1 MTLATTVRVIICAG
15 IILIGGRYLK
25 VEGAFLGACSFVVG
39 AIAESSIVYIS
50 ALPSIRDRVRYKPQ
64 HKDNLTY
71 VDITSFYLPLVLTL
85 LMLNV
90 TNPAINASIARVA
103 QPKLSLAGY
112 GVAISIIF
120 ILMSPARML
129 QQVVLTMIRDKES
142 YLKVLRF
149 VLLVGG
155 IFSTI
160 LAIISFSPL
169 ISILL
174 SKVMG
179 VGNEI
184 EEFAKLGV
192 RFMILIPLITSGA
205 IFFQGILLKR
215 ERTKPIRT
223 AVFVRMLSL
232 IIILL
237 LGVWYGRI
245 NGVLLGAGV
254 FTITMLIE
262 ASMLWIGARGL
273 ISRQFRGETSF

>member
-1 MTLATTVRVIICAG
+1 VG
-15 IILIGGRYLK
+15 IIFIGGRYLK
-25 VEGAFLGACSFVVG
+25 VDGAFLGACSFVAG
-39 AIAESSIVYIS
+39 AITESAIVYIS
-50 ALPSIRDRVRYKPQ
+50 ALPNIRDRLRYEPQ
-64 HKDNLTY
+64 CKDKLTY
-71 VDITSFYLPLVLTL
+71 ADITSFYLPLVLTL

-90 TNPAINASIARVA
+90 TIPAINASIARVA
-103 QPKLSLAGY
+103 QPKLSLAGF
-112 GVAISIIF
+112 GVAVSIIF
-120 ILMSPARML
+120 MLMSPARML
-129 QQVVLTMIRDKES
+129 QQVVLLMIRDKKS
-142 YLKVLRF
+142 YFTVLRF

-169 ISILL
+169 ISIFL

-192 RFMILIPLITSGA
+192 RFMILLPFISSWA

-215 ERTKPIRT
+215 ERTKHIRT
-223 AVFVRMLSL
+223 AMFVRMLSL

-245 NGVLLGAGV
+245 NGVLLAAGAS
-254 FTITMLIE
+254 TITALVE